1 MGVVSDDEFSGQDQ
15 RSDPGQRSDEIVQC
29 LQESFAELMQ
39 HAPDAFRTKFR
50 KMARDPFAF
59 YRGTACLFYA
69 DLGGHTKVD
78 DELTGSDERWWGE
91 HGARIWIQGDLHVEN
106 FGTYMS
112 GDGRLVFDVNDFDE
126 AYVAPWTWEIRR
138 FVASL
143 ALICWGKALPD
154 AVIDDLIDTYV
165 RAYADEAKEFT
176 DHDNIEWALTLDNA
190 EGAVLDTLR
199 TVKLVSREEF
209 LGQVT
214 VVEDYRRH
222 FESTYGTPL
231 DDDQR
236 KALDEAFGTY
246 QDTLST
252 ERGSRI
258 RFDVLDAVELGAL
271 GIGSAG
277 LPAYSVLIEGETQ
290 ALGNDVIIT
299 MKQGQEAA
307 LERVITDETIGS
319 AFTDHGHRTAVSQR
333 ALQDHTS
340 PYLGWTEMNGSG
352 FVVSEFSPY
361 EADLSWEDVTEPED
375 MRVLV
380 RQLGQATAK
389 IHCVAD
395 DESGHDLVD
404 VSVEEVITE
413 AIGDDIDELVRQMTA
428 FAHAYAAQVR
438 TDHRLF
444 VEAFRAGAFSEVD
457 PTT

>member
-1 MGVVSDDEFSGQDQ
+1 MAAVSDEK
-15 RSDPGQRSDEIVQC
+15 RSDEIVQC
-29 LQESFAELMQ
+29 LQESFAELMA

-69 DLGGHTKVD
+69 DLAGNTQIEQTLRG
-78 DELTGSDERWWGE
+78 EDERWWGE
-91 HGARIWIQGDLHVEN
+91 HGDRIWIQGDLHVEN

-143 ALICWGKALPD
+143 ALVCWGKALPD
-154 AVIDDLIDTYV
+154 PVIEDLVDTYV
-165 RAYADEAKEFT
+165 RAYVDQAREFT
-176 DHDNIEWALTLDNA
+176 GHDNIEWALTLDNA

-199 TVKLVSREEF
+199 QVKMVSREEF

-222 FESTYGTPL
+222 FESTYGSPL
-231 DDDQR
+231 QEDER
-236 KALDEAFGTY
+236 EALGTAFQGY
-246 QDTLST
+246 QETLST
-252 ERGSRI
+252 QRDSRI
-258 RFDVLDAVELGAL
+258 RFDVLDAVKLGAL

-307 LERVITDETIGS
+307 LERVITDQRIGE

-352 FVVSEFSPY
+352 FLVSEFSPY
-361 EADLSWEDVTEPED
+361 EADLSWDDVTEPDD
-375 MRVLV
+375 MEVLV

-395 DESGHDLVD
+395 DESDHELVD
-404 VSVEEVITE
+404 VSVEQVITE
-413 AIGDDIDELVRQMTA
+413 AVGDDVDTLIEQMTA

-438 TDHRLF
+438 HDHRLF

>member
-1 MGVVSDDEFSGQDQ
+1 MTDDQ
-15 RSDPGQRSDEIVQC
+15 RSQEIVRC
-29 LQESFAELMQ
+29 LQDSFAELMQ
-39 HAPDAFRTKFR
+39 QAPDAFRTKFR

-69 DLGGHTKVD
+69 DLAGRTGVD
-78 DELTGSDERWWGE
+78 DELVGRDERWWAE
-91 HGARIWIQGDLHVEN
+91 HGDRIWIQGDLHVEN

-143 ALICWGKALPD
+143 ALICWEKALPD
-154 AVIDDLIDTYV
+154 EVIDSLIETYV
-165 RAYADEAKEFT
+165 RSYAEQVAAFT
-176 DHDNIEWALTLDNA
+176 GHERIEWALTLDNA

-199 TVKLVSREEF
+199 SVKMVSREEF
-209 LGQVT
+209 LARVT
-214 VVEDYRRH
+214 VVEEYRRH
-222 FESTYGTPL
+222 FESTYGSGLETGGREEL
-231 DDDQR
+231 DR
-236 KALDEAFGTY
+236 AFTAY
-246 QDTLST
+246 QETLT
-252 ERGSRI
+252 GEQDPRI
-258 RFDVLDAVELGAL
+258 RFDVLDAVALGAL

-299 MKQGQEAA
+299 MKQGQQAA
-307 LERVITDETIGS
+307 LERVITDERIGS

-375 MRVLV
+375 MQVLV

-404 VSVEEVITE
+404 ISVEQVVTE
-413 AIGDDIDELVRQMTA
+413 AIGDELDELVGQLTS

-444 VEAFRAGAFSEVD
+444 VEAFRAGAFSEVE

>member
-1 MGVVSDDEFSGQDQ
+1 MTNTQTTKAGETE
-15 RSDPGQRSDEIVQC
+15 RSETIVQC
-29 LQESFAELMQ
+29 LQESFADLME

-69 DLGGHTKVD
+69 DLSGN
-78 DELTGSDERWWGE
+78 TGLDADKTGEDSQWWGE
-91 HGARIWIQGDLHVEN
+91 RGDRIWIQGDLHVEN

-143 ALICWGKALPD
+143 ALICWEKALPD
-154 AVIDDLIDTYV
+154 RVIDELISAYLH
-165 RAYADEAKEFT
+165 AYAEQAASFIEQDT
-176 DHDNIEWALTLDNA
+176 IEWALTLDNA
-190 EGAVLDTLR
+190 EGAVLALLQS
-199 TVKLVSREEF
+199 VKVVSREDF
-209 LGQVT
+209 LGEVT
-214 VVEDYRRH
+214 LIEEFKRH
-222 FESTYGTPL
+222 FKATYGSPL
-231 DDDQR
+231 EPSDRDAVHR
-236 KALDEAFGTY
+236 AFEAY
-246 QDTLST
+246 QQTLGN
-252 ERGSRI
+252 EPNPAVH
-258 RFDVLDAVELGAL
+258 FDVLDAAELGAL

-299 MKQGQEAA
+299 LKQGQEAA
-307 LERVITDETIGS
+307 LQRVITDERIS
-319 AFTDHGHRTAVSQR
+319 KAFEHHGHRTAVSQR

-340 PYLGWTEMNGSG
+340 PYLGWTELNGSG

-361 EADLSWEDVTEPED
+361 EADLSWEDVTEPDD
-375 MRVLV
+375 MKILV
-380 RQLGQATAK
+380 AQLGRATAK

-413 AIGDDIDELVRQMTA
+413 AIGENLEDLVAQMND

-444 VEAFRAGAFSEVD
+444 VEAFRAGSFERVD
-457 PTT
+457 PLTH